1 MKLNMFYDVAVI
13 GAGPAGMMAAI
24 TAKNDN
30 NRICLLEKNSTAGKK
45 LLISGKGRCN
55 VTTSKDI
62 HEIVKAFGENGKFL
76 YSVLSQFSNQDVIN
90 FFESRGITLKE
101 ERGDRMFP
109 VSNKSSSILYCLL
122 KELIKKGVDL
132 IYNFAIKKITKDN
145 NNYFKINNGK
155 DCILSRKVIIATG
168 GKSYPQT
175 GSTGDGYRFAE
186 SFGHK
191 VIKEIPALVPLIVIN
206 RDLNRLAGLSL
217 KNVELKFIS
226 NGEVFAHEFGEMLF
240 THKGISGPI
249 VLKMSK
255 KVYQELAGGNV
266 VTAIIDLKPK
276 LDEATLKKRI
286 ISEIQIA
293 PKKEYQT
300 LLTTLLPKLLIPY
313 AIHITQIDKHQQS
326 STLNKT
332 QTASLLFFL
341 KNFSFKIDGV
351 ESIDNA
357 IVTHGGVNIIE
368 IDRKTMESKITPGL
382 YFAGEIICL
391 DGPTGGFNMQKA
403 FSTGYAAGKSASVKP
418 RGFGVV

>member
-1 MKLNMFYDVAVI
+1 MKPNMFYDVAVI

-62 HEIVKAFGENGKFL
+62 DEMVKAFGENGGFL
-76 YSVLSQFSNQDVIN
+76 YGVLSQFSNQDVID
-90 FFESRGITLKE
+90 FFESRGVALKE
-101 ERGDRMFP
+101 ERGDRIFP

-122 KELIKKGVDL
+122 EELKKRGVSL
-132 IYNFAIKKITKDN
+132 IYNFDIKKITKDN
-145 NNYFKINNGK
+145 NDYFKIANGK
-155 DCILSRKVIIATG
+155 GCILSRKVIIATG

-175 GSTGDGYRFAE
+175 GSTGDGYRFAKI
-186 SFGHK
+186 FGHE
-191 VIKEIPALVPLIVIN
+191 VIKETPALVPLIVKN
-206 RDLNRLAGLSL
+206 DDLNQLAGLSL

-276 LDEATLKKRI
+276 LDGSTLKKRI

-300 LLTTLLPKLLIPY
+300 LLATLLPKLLIPY
-313 AIHITQIDKHQQS
+313 AILITQIDKHQQS
-326 STLNKT
+326 STLNKI
-332 QTASLLFFL
+332 QIASLNSFL
-341 KNFSFKIDGV
+341 KNFSFKIDDV

-357 IVTHGGVNIIE
+357 IVTHGGVNILE

-403 FSTGYAAGKSASVKP
+403 FSTGYAAGKWASDI
-418 RGFGVV
+418 